1 MNFVTG
7 VILAATVK
15 ICDRTQ
21 LVEAAAGGVEIL
33 EQSEPWK
40 RKWENSSWEKFRNYI
55 YLNFWVL
62 IIL

>member
-33 EQSEPWK
+33 EQSEP
-40 RKWENSSWEKFRNYI
+40 
-55 YLNFWVL
+55 
-62 IIL
+62 